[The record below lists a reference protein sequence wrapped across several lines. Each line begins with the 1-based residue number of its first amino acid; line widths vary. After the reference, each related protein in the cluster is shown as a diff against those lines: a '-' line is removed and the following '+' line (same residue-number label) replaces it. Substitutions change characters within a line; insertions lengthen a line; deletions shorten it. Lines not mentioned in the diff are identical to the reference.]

1 MTENSENLNSQAIEL
16 ASRGEYPEAIACFVR
31 AISMDRTNYLLW
43 YNLGVTYRDSGNL
56 AGAKEALEKA
66 YDLNDTDTDILE
78 SLSLICLSQGE
89 FEDAFDYCTEGL
101 SIHQENAHLWN
112 TLGVLHFQK
121 HNFDKASEAFES
133 AVTIDPHYYDA
144 LFNLRDTYTELGNT
158 IGAQE
163 CATRLSKLTSP
174 GGGIFYA

>member
-78 SLSLICLSQGE
+78 SLFCLS
-89 FEDAFDYCTEGL
+89 
-101 SIHQENAHLWN
+101 
-112 TLGVLHFQK
+112 
-121 HNFDKASEAFES
+121 
-133 AVTIDPHYYDA
+133 
-144 LFNLRDTYTELGNT
+144 
-158 IGAQE
+158 
-163 CATRLSKLTSP
+163 SP
-174 GGGIFYA
+174 